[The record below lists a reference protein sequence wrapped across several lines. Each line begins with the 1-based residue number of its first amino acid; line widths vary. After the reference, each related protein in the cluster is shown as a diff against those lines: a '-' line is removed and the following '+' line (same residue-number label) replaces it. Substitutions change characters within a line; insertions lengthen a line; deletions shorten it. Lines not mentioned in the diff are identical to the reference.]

1 MVKSEF
7 IEESMHF
14 IILCGIVGAFI
25 LYPKFREGCLE
36 ALGAIGVGCIVIVG
50 GIGVLIWFL
59 FTGLSVL

>member
-1 MVKSEF
+1 
-7 IEESMHF
+7 MHF